1 MKKRRPRR
9 TNEEITQAIH
19 KAVLSLVK
27 RKGFSRLTFEA
38 VAERSSMSK
47 PVLYRRYT
55 NRADMYLDAIVSTR
69 LQFAFPETTGCF
81 RDDLYDWFEI
91 YRKIWLP
98 SPRDYRALIG
108 EASSETLAKVAAFE
122 TSVASLLM
130 EKVVRPAQERGELGG
145 FDPED
150 IIQVPFRVMRDHYI
164 FNAEKANLSVVVDLL
179 TGPLLRMRTGW
190 TPALKR
196 SKDRDR
202 LAKRAMEESGQTG
215 EKSVS
220 VSPES

>member
-1 MKKRRPRR
+1 
-9 TNEEITQAIH
+9 
-19 KAVLSLVK
+19 VK
-27 RKGFSRLTFEA
+27 SEGFGELTFEA
-38 VAERSSMSK
+38 VARRCRMSK

-55 NRADMYLDAIVSTR
+55 NRADMYLDAILSKR
-69 LQFAFPETTGCF
+69 SEFSFPETTGCF
-81 RDDLYDWFEI
+81 RDDLYAWFEI
-91 YRKIWLP
+91 YQKTWLP

-108 EASSETLAKVAAFE
+108 EATLETLAKVAAFE

-130 EKVVRPAQERGELGG
+130 EKVVRPAQERGELGC

-164 FNAEKANLSVVVDLL
+164 FNAEKADLSVVVDRL

-215 EKSVS
+215 QKSVS
-220 VSPES
+220 GSTDS